1 MHAEIVEPHDDCLE
15 SVFVRGSIL
24 IRDSSSMDVNHGNV
38 PGRLMHCT
46 FDCSLSVLDRPQL
59 WLDCTRPAR
68 VQLAAI
74 IEYSDKTRVTG
85 KSLCSG

>member
-1 MHAEIVEPHDDCLE
+1 MHAEIDKPHDDCLE

-24 IRDSSSMDVNHGNV
+24 MRDGSSMDVNLGNV
-38 PGRLMHCT
+38 LGRLMHCT
-46 FDCSLSVLDRPQL
+46 FDCPLSVLDQPQL
-59 WLDCTRPAR
+59 WSDCTRPVR